1 MVDSDFVIQERL
13 NAQLGSKK
21 GKGKKSSAHSAA
33 QPQPGPSKTNKII
46 ATTTAAPIVTN
57 KPASVIN
64 IPAVSTPSIS
74 TNTRAVPTMK
84 EKMDQALTDILE
96 QSNSGQLSSDS
107 ITQALFKFNV
117 LSAVSDGSST
127 NKRRKSVGFRFP
139 WVLIKRSNNR
149 LKQ

>member
-1 MVDSDFVIQERL
+1 MVDSDFVVRERL
-13 NAQLGSKK
+13 NAELGSKK
-21 GKGKKSSAHSAA
+21 GKGKKSSTQSAI
-33 QPQPGPSKTNKII
+33 QTQPGPSKTNKII
-46 ATTTAAPIVTN
+46 ATTTAAPNVANI
-57 KPASVIN
+57 PASVITT
-64 IPAVSTPSIS
+64 PDVSTPSITTLT

-127 NKRRKSVGFRFP
+127 NKRRKSVGFKFP
-139 WVLIKRSNNR
+139 LFFMNR
-149 LKQ
+149 IMTF

>member
-21 GKGKKSSAHSAA
+21 GKGKKSSAQSAA
-33 QPQPGPSKTNKII
+33 QPGPSKTNKII
-46 ATTTAAPIVTN
+46 ATTTAAPIVAN
-57 KPASVIN
+57 IPASVITT
-64 IPAVSTPSIS
+64 AVSTPSIS
-74 TNTRAVPTMK
+74 TLTTNTRAVPTMK